1 MKIYVAIED
10 VLKGASEMAQRLSLL
25 LPIPHAA

>member
-10 VLKGASEMAQRLSLL
+10 KVLLYCKCFEIQRSLL
-25 LPIPHAA
+25 FLYNDL